1 MLIENYLILNTS
13 NDDSFYINNLVMKT
27 FAQIFFENNAFLIN
41 NGLLEKKLDC
51 SVDWIVKK
59 CKNSFEF
66 HSKLF
71 IVNKHGLNNKTI
83 KLIVKCYFVKS

>member
-1 MLIENYLILNTS
+1 MTHSTLTTWLWRHLHKY
-13 NDDSFYINNLVMKT
+13 
-27 FAQIFFENNAFLIN
+27 NAFLIN